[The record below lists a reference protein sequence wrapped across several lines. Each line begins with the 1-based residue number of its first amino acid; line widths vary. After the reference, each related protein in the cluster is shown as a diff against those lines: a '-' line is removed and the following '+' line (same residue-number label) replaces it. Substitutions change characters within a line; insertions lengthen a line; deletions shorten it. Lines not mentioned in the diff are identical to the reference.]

1 MTFYW
6 RKSTVWPWETIF
18 SQKLPKKQLFWRT
31 RFWITWLWRGLAPTI
46 LKIMNFLAGA
56 SKNTGHERSDEP
68 WADLLRSKL
77 SDWQQFENFFGADT
91 KNSKKR
97 RFLLKTLLLDIFWWE
112 NFSRIGPCQSSL
124 PEVSENVVLFGRTIF
139 LTGVIAAQSQHRAA
153 KVCLSRKISDVT
165 KKRHGHNFEFSGL
178 KRIAG
183 LVHHM
188 SYLGYS
194 FQAQK
199 IKIVAVSFFCD
210 IVFGCRKKLKYY

>member
-1 MTFYW
+1 MG
-6 RKSTVWPWETIF
+6 WPSRI
-18 SQKLPKKQLFWRT
+18 KIVR
-31 RFWITWLWRGLAPTI
+31 LAVI
-46 LKIMNFLAGA
+46 
-56 SKNTGHERSDEP
+56 
-68 WADLLRSKL
+68 W
-77 SDWQQFENFFGADT
+77 NFFGAAME
-91 KNSKKR
+91 NCKKR
-97 RFLLKTLLLDIFWWE
+97 RFLLKSPLLNIFVWE
-112 NFSRIGPCQSSL
+112 NFSGIGPWESSL

-139 LTGVIAAQSQHRAA
+139 LTGVIAAQSQQRAA

-165 KKRHGHNFEFSGL
+165 KKRHGHNFDFSDL

-210 IVFGCRKKLKYY
+210 IGFGCWKKLKYY